1 MKAMSE
7 PKAADSA
14 SFDGVPAG
22 TKAVHRQSPLLHLA
36 VAALGV
42 VFGDIG
48 TSPLYAIRECFI
60 GPHAVAVTPANVV
73 GVLSLVFWSLT
84 VVISIKYLVFVMRAD
99 NEGEGG
105 IFALLA
111 LVVPRDGTLPLSRV
125 VLISCGLFGAALLY
139 GEGIITP
146 AISVLS
152 AVEGLKVATHAFEPF
167 VVPIAAAILVMLFS
181 VQRYGTAGLG
191 AVFGPVMLVWFVV
204 IGALGVRAIVQQP
217 HADVSLWHALNPWYG
232 LEFFA
237 RNGVHGFLILGSVVL
252 CITGG
257 EALYADMGHFGK
269 RPIRLAWYGLVFP
282 ALLLNYFG
290 QGALLLAKG
299 NGVSHPFFELAPAWM
314 LYPLVGLATL
324 ATIVASQALISG
336 AFSLTQQAS
345 QLGYLPRFNIIHTS
359 ETQAGQIYIPQ
370 VNVALGTLCLLLVL
384 GFRSSSALAS
394 AYGLAVM
401 GTMTA
406 TTLLFYAVM
415 RERWA
420 WPLRIAALP
429 TALFLLF
436 DLSFLTANIV
446 KIPEGAWF
454 ALAVGVVVFTILTTW
469 KRGRGE
475 VAAMLERASV
485 DERAFLADVENQR
498 VVRVEGTAVV
508 MTSTPR
514 GIPAV
519 LLHYFKHT
527 RTLHKRVVLLSI
539 LAEKRPEVPDKEKI
553 EVRELGLGFYRILA
567 HFGFMEK
574 PRVPLV
580 LRLCQAKGLAFDM
593 MTTTFFLG
601 RETLLPTGR
610 SAMAKWRK
618 RLYILLARNAPSAAA
633 FFEIPANRVVELG
646 TQLEL

>member
-1 MKAMSE
+1 MSE
-7 PKAADSA
+7 PKTADSA

-22 TKAVHRQSPLLHLA
+22 TKAVQRQSALMQLA

-60 GPHAVAVTPANVV
+60 GTHAVAVTPANVV

-111 LVVPRDGTLPLSRV
+111 LVVPREGTLPLSRV
-125 VLISCGLFGAALLY
+125 VLVSCGLFGAALLY

-204 IGALGVRAIVQQP
+204 IGVLGVRAIVQQP
-217 HADVSLWHALNPWYG
+217 HADVSLWHALNPWHG
-232 LEFFA
+232 VEFFA
-237 RNGVHGFLILGSVVL
+237 RNGIHGFLILGSVVL

-299 NGVSHPFFELAPAWM
+299 PDVSHPFFELAPAWM

-406 TTLLFYAVM
+406 TTLLLYAVM
-415 RERWA
+415 RERWT
-420 WPLRIAALP
+420 WPLRTAAFP

-436 DLSFLTANIV
+436 DLSFLTANLA
-446 KIPEGAWF
+446 KIPQGAWF
-454 ALAVGVVVFTILTTW
+454 ALGVGVVVFTILTTW
-469 KRGRGE
+469 KRGRAE
-475 VAAMLERASV
+475 VAAMLERASI
-485 DERAFLADVENQR
+485 DERAFLADVESQR

-508 MTSTPR
+508 MTSTPQ

-553 EVRELGLGFYRILA
+553 EVRELGAGFYRIVA

>member
-1 MKAMSE
+1 MSS
-7 PKAADSA
+7 PTTADSA
-14 SFDGVPAG
+14 TFGGVPAG
-22 TKAVHRQSPLLHLA
+22 TKAAHRESPLLQLA
-36 VAALGV
+36 LAALGV

-48 TSPLYAIRECFI
+48 TSPLYAVRECFV

-105 IFALLA
+105 ILALLA
-111 LVVPRDGTLPLSRV
+111 LVVPREGAVPFSRL

-139 GEGIITP
+139 GDGIITP

-152 AVEGLKVATHAFEPF
+152 AVEGLNVATHAFESL
-167 VVPIAAAILVMLFS
+167 VVPISAAILVLLFA
-181 VQRYGTAGLG
+181 VQRHGTGGLG
-191 AVFGPVMLVWFVV
+191 AVFGPTMLVWFLV
-204 IGALGVRAIVQQP
+204 IGALGLCAIVQQP
-217 HADVSLWHALNPWYG
+217 HAELSVWHALNPWYG
-232 LEFFA
+232 LEFFV

-257 EALYADMGHFGK
+257 EALYADMGHFGP
-269 RPIRLAWYGLVFP
+269 RPIRVGWYALVFP

-290 QGALLLAKG
+290 QGALLLARG
-299 NGVSHPFFELAPAWM
+299 STVNHPFFELAPAWM
-314 LYPLVGLATL
+314 LYPLVALATL
-324 ATIVASQALISG
+324 ATIIASQALISG
-336 AFSLTQQAS
+336 AFSLTHQAS
-345 QLGYLPRFNIIHTS
+345 QLGYLPRFNMIHTS

-370 VNVALGTLCLLLVL
+370 VNVALGTLCLLLVV
-384 GFRSSSALAS
+384 GFGSSSALAG
-394 AYGLAVM
+394 AYGLAVT

-406 TTLLFYAVM
+406 TTLLFYAVT

-420 WPLRIAALP
+420 WSLPAAGLIA
-429 TALFLLF
+429 ALFLLF
-436 DLSFLTANIV
+436 DLSFLIANLP
-446 KIPEGAWF
+446 KLAHGGWF
-454 ALAVGVVVFTILTTW
+454 ALTVGAVVFTILTTW
-469 KRGRGE
+469 KRGRAE

-498 VVRVEGTAVV
+498 VVRVEGTAIV

-519 LLHYFKHT
+519 LLHYFKHM

-553 EVRELGLGFYRILA
+553 EVQELGAGFYRIVA
-567 HFGFMEK
+567 RFGFMEK

>member
-1 MKAMSE
+1 MSS
-7 PKAADSA
+7 PTTADSA
-14 SFDGVPAG
+14 TFGGVPAG
-22 TKAVHRQSPLLHLA
+22 TKAAHRESPLLQLA
-36 VAALGV
+36 LAALGV

-48 TSPLYAIRECFI
+48 TSPLYTVRECFV

-84 VVISIKYLVFVMRAD
+84 VVVSIKYLVFVMRAD

-105 IFALLA
+105 ILALLA
-111 LVVPRDGTLPLSRV
+111 LVVPREGAVPFSRL

-139 GEGIITP
+139 GDGIITP

-152 AVEGLKVATHAFEPF
+152 AVEGLNVATHAFESL
-167 VVPIAAAILVMLFS
+167 VVPISAAILVLLFA
-181 VQRYGTAGLG
+181 VQRHGTGGLG
-191 AVFGPVMLVWFVV
+191 AVFGPTMLVWFLV
-204 IGALGVRAIVQQP
+204 IGALGLCAIVQQP
-217 HADVSLWHALNPWYG
+217 HAELSVWHALNPWYG
-232 LEFFA
+232 LEFFV

-257 EALYADMGHFGK
+257 EALYADMGHFGP
-269 RPIRLAWYGLVFP
+269 RPIRVGWYALVFP

-290 QGALLLAKG
+290 QGALLLARG
-299 NGVSHPFFELAPAWM
+299 STVNHPFFELAPAWM
-314 LYPLVGLATL
+314 LYPLVALATL
-324 ATIVASQALISG
+324 ATIIASQALISG
-336 AFSLTQQAS
+336 AFSLTHQAS
-345 QLGYLPRFNIIHTS
+345 QLGYLPRFNMIHTS

-370 VNVALGTLCLLLVL
+370 VNVALGTLCLLLVV
-384 GFRSSSALAS
+384 GFGSSSALAG
-394 AYGLAVM
+394 AYGLAVT

-406 TTLLFYAVM
+406 TTLLFYAVT

-420 WPLRIAALP
+420 WSLPAAGLIA
-429 TALFLLF
+429 ALFLLF
-436 DLSFLTANIV
+436 DLSFLIANLA
-446 KIPEGAWF
+446 KLAHGGWF
-454 ALAVGVVVFTILTTW
+454 ALTVGVVVFTILTTW
-469 KRGRGE
+469 KRGRAE

-498 VVRVEGTAVV
+498 VVRVEGTAIV

-519 LLHYFKHT
+519 LLHYFKHM

-553 EVRELGLGFYRILA
+553 EVQELGAGFYRIVA
-567 HFGFMEK
+567 RFGFMEK

>member
-1 MKAMSE
+1 MSS
-7 PKAADSA
+7 PTTADSA
-14 SFDGVPAG
+14 TFGGVPAG
-22 TKAVHRQSPLLHLA
+22 TKAAHRESPLLQLA
-36 VAALGV
+36 LAALGV

-48 TSPLYAIRECFI
+48 TSPLYAVRECFV

-105 IFALLA
+105 ILALLA
-111 LVVPRDGTLPLSRV
+111 LVVPREGTVPFSRL

-139 GEGIITP
+139 GDGIITP

-152 AVEGLKVATHAFEPF
+152 AVEGLNVATHAFESL
-167 VVPIAAAILVMLFS
+167 VVPISAAILVLLFA
-181 VQRYGTAGLG
+181 VQRHGTGGLG
-191 AVFGPVMLVWFVV
+191 AVFGPTMLVWFLV
-204 IGALGVRAIVQQP
+204 IGALGLRAIVQQP
-217 HADVSLWHALNPWYG
+217 HAELSVWHALNPWYG
-232 LEFFA
+232 LEFFV

-257 EALYADMGHFGK
+257 EALYADMGHFGP
-269 RPIRLAWYGLVFP
+269 RPIRVGWYALVFP

-290 QGALLLAKG
+290 QGALLLARG
-299 NGVSHPFFELAPAWM
+299 STVNHPFFELAPAWM
-314 LYPLVGLATL
+314 LYPLVALATL
-324 ATIVASQALISG
+324 ATIIASQALISG
-336 AFSLTQQAS
+336 AFSLTHQAS

-370 VNVALGTLCLLLVL
+370 VNVALGTLCLLLVV
-384 GFRSSSALAS
+384 GFGSSSALAG
-394 AYGLAVM
+394 AYGLAVT

-406 TTLLFYAVM
+406 TTLLFYAVT

-420 WPLRIAALP
+420 WSLPAAGLIA
-429 TALFLLF
+429 ALFLLF
-436 DLSFLTANIV
+436 DLSFLIANLA
-446 KIPEGAWF
+446 KLAHGGWF
-454 ALAVGVVVFTILTTW
+454 ALTVGAVVFTILTTW
-469 KRGRGE
+469 KRGRAE

-498 VVRVEGTAVV
+498 VVRVEGTAIV

-519 LLHYFKHT
+519 LLHYFKHM

-553 EVRELGLGFYRILA
+553 EVQELGAGFYRIVA
-567 HFGFMEK
+567 RFGFMEK

>member
-1 MKAMSE
+1 
-7 PKAADSA
+7 
-14 SFDGVPAG
+14 VP
-22 TKAVHRQSPLLHLA
+22 
-36 VAALGV
+36 
-42 VFGDIG
+42 F
-48 TSPLYAIRECFI
+48 
-60 GPHAVAVTPANVV
+60 
-73 GVLSLVFWSLT
+73 
-84 VVISIKYLVFVMRAD
+84 
-99 NEGEGG
+99 
-105 IFALLA
+105 
-111 LVVPRDGTLPLSRV
+111 SRL

-139 GEGIITP
+139 GDGIITP

-152 AVEGLKVATHAFEPF
+152 AVEGLNVATHAFESL
-167 VVPIAAAILVMLFS
+167 VVPISAAILVLLFA
-181 VQRYGTAGLG
+181 VQRHGTGGLG
-191 AVFGPVMLVWFVV
+191 AVFGPTMLVWFLV
-204 IGALGVRAIVQQP
+204 IGALGLCAIVQQP
-217 HADVSLWHALNPWYG
+217 HAELSVWHALNPWYG
-232 LEFFA
+232 LEFFV

-257 EALYADMGHFGK
+257 EALYADMGHFGP
-269 RPIRLAWYGLVFP
+269 RPIRVGWYALVFP

-290 QGALLLAKG
+290 QGALLLARG
-299 NGVSHPFFELAPAWM
+299 STVNHPFFELAPAWM
-314 LYPLVGLATL
+314 LYPLVALATL
-324 ATIVASQALISG
+324 ATIIASQALISG
-336 AFSLTQQAS
+336 AFSLTHQAS

-370 VNVALGTLCLLLVL
+370 VNVALGTLCLLLVV
-384 GFRSSSALAS
+384 GFGSSSALAG
-394 AYGLAVM
+394 AYGLAVT

-406 TTLLFYAVM
+406 TTLLFYAVT

-420 WPLRIAALP
+420 WSLPAAGLIA
-429 TALFLLF
+429 ALFLLF
-436 DLSFLTANIV
+436 DLSFLIANLP
-446 KIPEGAWF
+446 KLAHGGWF
-454 ALAVGVVVFTILTTW
+454 ALTVGAVVFTILTTW
-469 KRGRGE
+469 KRGRAE

-498 VVRVEGTAVV
+498 VVRVEGTAIV

-519 LLHYFKHT
+519 LLHYFKHM

-553 EVRELGLGFYRILA
+553 EVQELGAGFYRIVA
-567 HFGFMEK
+567 RFGFMEK

>member
-1 MKAMSE
+1 MSS
-7 PKAADSA
+7 PTTADSA
-14 SFDGVPAG
+14 TFGGVPAG
-22 TKAVHRQSPLLHLA
+22 TKAAHRESPLLQLA
-36 VAALGV
+36 LAALGV

-48 TSPLYAIRECFI
+48 TSPLYAVRECFV

-105 IFALLA
+105 ILALLA
-111 LVVPRDGTLPLSRV
+111 LVVPREGTVPFSRL

-139 GEGIITP
+139 GDGIITP

-152 AVEGLKVATHAFEPF
+152 AVEGLNVATHAFESL
-167 VVPIAAAILVMLFS
+167 VVPISAAILVLLFA
-181 VQRYGTAGLG
+181 VQRHGTGGLG
-191 AVFGPVMLVWFVV
+191 AVFGPTMLVWFLV
-204 IGALGVRAIVQQP
+204 IGALGLCAIVQQP
-217 HADVSLWHALNPWYG
+217 HAELSVWHALNPWYG
-232 LEFFA
+232 LEFFV

-257 EALYADMGHFGK
+257 EALYADMGHFGP
-269 RPIRLAWYGLVFP
+269 RPIRVGWYALVFP

-290 QGALLLAKG
+290 QGALLLARG
-299 NGVSHPFFELAPAWM
+299 STVNHPFFELAPAWM
-314 LYPLVGLATL
+314 LYPLVALATL
-324 ATIVASQALISG
+324 ATIIASQALISG
-336 AFSLTQQAS
+336 AFSLTHQAS
-345 QLGYLPRFNIIHTS
+345 QLGYLPRFNMIHTS

-370 VNVALGTLCLLLVL
+370 VNVALGTLCLLLVV
-384 GFRSSSALAS
+384 GFGSSSALAG
-394 AYGLAVM
+394 AYGLAVT

-406 TTLLFYAVM
+406 TTLLFYAVT

-420 WPLRIAALP
+420 WSLPAAGLIA
-429 TALFLLF
+429 ALFLLF
-436 DLSFLTANIV
+436 DLSFLIANLP
-446 KIPEGAWF
+446 KLAHGGWF
-454 ALAVGVVVFTILTTW
+454 ALTVGAVVFTILTTW
-469 KRGRGE
+469 KRGRAE

-498 VVRVEGTAVV
+498 VVRVEGTAIV

-519 LLHYFKHT
+519 LLHYFKHM

-553 EVRELGLGFYRILA
+553 EVQELGAGFYRIVA
-567 HFGFMEK
+567 RFGFMEK

>member
-1 MKAMSE
+1 MSS
-7 PKAADSA
+7 PTTADSA
-14 SFDGVPAG
+14 TFGGVPAG
-22 TKAVHRQSPLLHLA
+22 TKAAHRESPLLQLA
-36 VAALGV
+36 LAALGV

-48 TSPLYAIRECFI
+48 TSPLYAVRECFV

-84 VVISIKYLVFVMRAD
+84 VVISIKYLIFVMRAD

-105 IFALLA
+105 ILALLA
-111 LVVPRDGTLPLSRV
+111 LVVPREGTVPFSRL

-139 GEGIITP
+139 GDGIITP

-167 VVPIAAAILVMLFS
+167 VVPIAAAILVLLFA
-181 VQRYGTAGLG
+181 VQRHGTGGLG
-191 AVFGPVMLVWFVV
+191 AVFGPAMLVWFIV
-204 IGALGVRAIVQQP
+204 IGVLGLRAIVQQP
-217 HADVSLWHALNPWYG
+217 HAEVSIWHALNPWHG
-232 LEFFA
+232 AEFFA

-257 EALYADMGHFGK
+257 EALYADMGHFGP
-269 RPIRLAWYGLVFP
+269 RPIRVAWYALVFP

-299 NGVSHPFFELAPAWM
+299 SAVNHPFFELAPAWM
-314 LYPLVGLATL
+314 LYPLVALATL
-324 ATIVASQALISG
+324 ATIIASQALISG
-336 AFSLTQQAS
+336 AFSLTHQAS

-370 VNVALGTLCLLLVL
+370 VNVALGTLCLLLVV
-384 GFRSSSALAS
+384 GFGSSSALAG
-394 AYGLAVM
+394 AYGLAVT

-406 TTLLFYAVM
+406 TTLLFYAVT

-420 WPLRIAALP
+420 WSLAAAGLIA
-429 TALFLLF
+429 ALFLLF
-436 DLSFLTANIV
+436 DLSFLIANLA
-446 KIPEGAWF
+446 KLAHGGWF
-454 ALAVGVVVFTILTTW
+454 ALTVGVVVFTILTTW
-469 KRGRGE
+469 KRGRAE

-498 VVRVEGTAVV
+498 VVRVEGTAIV

-539 LAEKRPEVPDKEKI
+539 VAEKRPEVPDKEKI
-553 EVRELGLGFYRILA
+553 EVQELGAGFYRIVA
-567 HFGFMEK
+567 RFGFMEK

-633 FFEIPANRVVELG
+633 FFEIPVNRVVELG

>member
-1 MKAMSE
+1 MSS
-7 PKAADSA
+7 PTTADSA
-14 SFDGVPAG
+14 TFGGVPAG
-22 TKAVHRQSPLLHLA
+22 TKAAHRESPLLQLA
-36 VAALGV
+36 LAALGV

-48 TSPLYAIRECFI
+48 TSPLYAVRECFV

-105 IFALLA
+105 ILALLA
-111 LVVPRDGTLPLSRV
+111 LVVPREGAVPFSRL

-139 GEGIITP
+139 GDGIITP

-152 AVEGLKVATHAFEPF
+152 AVEGLNVATHAFESL
-167 VVPIAAAILVMLFS
+167 VVPISAAILVLLFA
-181 VQRYGTAGLG
+181 VQRHGTGGLG
-191 AVFGPVMLVWFVV
+191 AVFGPTMLVWFLV
-204 IGALGVRAIVQQP
+204 IGALGLRAIVQQP
-217 HADVSLWHALNPWYG
+217 HAELSVWHALNPWYG
-232 LEFFA
+232 LEFFV

-257 EALYADMGHFGK
+257 EALYADMGHFGP
-269 RPIRLAWYGLVFP
+269 RPIRVGWYALVFP

-290 QGALLLAKG
+290 QGALLLARG
-299 NGVSHPFFELAPAWM
+299 STVNHPFFELAPAWM
-314 LYPLVGLATL
+314 LYPLVALATL
-324 ATIVASQALISG
+324 ATIIASQALISG
-336 AFSLTQQAS
+336 AFSLTHQAS

-370 VNVALGTLCLLLVL
+370 VNVALGTLCLLLVV
-384 GFRSSSALAS
+384 GFGSSSALAG
-394 AYGLAVM
+394 AYGLAVT

-406 TTLLFYAVM
+406 TTLLFYAVT

-420 WPLRIAALP
+420 WSLPAAGLIA
-429 TALFLLF
+429 ALFLLF
-436 DLSFLTANIV
+436 DLSFLIANLP
-446 KIPEGAWF
+446 KLAHGGWF
-454 ALAVGVVVFTILTTW
+454 ALTVGAVVFTILTTW
-469 KRGRGE
+469 KRGRAE

-498 VVRVEGTAVV
+498 VVRVEGTAIV

-519 LLHYFKHT
+519 LLHYFKHM

-553 EVRELGLGFYRILA
+553 EVQELGAGFYRIVA
-567 HFGFMEK
+567 RFGFMEK

>member
-1 MKAMSE
+1 MSS
-7 PKAADSA
+7 PTTADSA
-14 SFDGVPAG
+14 TFGGVPAG
-22 TKAVHRQSPLLHLA
+22 TKAAHRESPLLQLA
-36 VAALGV
+36 LAALGV

-48 TSPLYAIRECFI
+48 TSPLYTVRECFV

-84 VVISIKYLVFVMRAD
+84 VVVSIKYLVFVMRAD

-105 IFALLA
+105 ILALLA
-111 LVVPRDGTLPLSRV
+111 LVVPREGAVPFSRL

-139 GEGIITP
+139 GDGIITP

-152 AVEGLKVATHAFEPF
+152 AVEGLNVATHAFESL
-167 VVPIAAAILVMLFS
+167 VVPISAAILVLLFA
-181 VQRYGTAGLG
+181 VQRHGTGGLG
-191 AVFGPVMLVWFVV
+191 AVFGPTMLVWFLV
-204 IGALGVRAIVQQP
+204 IGALGLCAIVQQP
-217 HADVSLWHALNPWYG
+217 HAELSVWHALNPWYG
-232 LEFFA
+232 LEFFV

-257 EALYADMGHFGK
+257 EALYADMGHFGP
-269 RPIRLAWYGLVFP
+269 RPIRVGWYALVFP

-290 QGALLLAKG
+290 QGALLLARG
-299 NGVSHPFFELAPAWM
+299 STVNHPFFELAPAWM
-314 LYPLVGLATL
+314 LYPLVALATL
-324 ATIVASQALISG
+324 ATIIASQALISG
-336 AFSLTQQAS
+336 AFSLTHQAS

-370 VNVALGTLCLLLVL
+370 VNVALGTLCLLLVV
-384 GFRSSSALAS
+384 GFGSSSALAG
-394 AYGLAVM
+394 AYGLAVT

-406 TTLLFYAVM
+406 TTLLFYAVT

-420 WPLRIAALP
+420 WSLPAAGLIA
-429 TALFLLF
+429 ALFLLF
-436 DLSFLTANIV
+436 DLSFLIANLP
-446 KIPEGAWF
+446 KLAHGGWF
-454 ALAVGVVVFTILTTW
+454 ALTVGAVVFTILTTW
-469 KRGRGE
+469 KRGRAE

-498 VVRVEGTAVV
+498 VVRVEGTAIV

-553 EVRELGLGFYRILA
+553 EVQELGAGFYRIVA
-567 HFGFMEK
+567 RFGFMEK

>member
-1 MKAMSE
+1 MSS
-7 PKAADSA
+7 PTTADSA
-14 SFDGVPAG
+14 TFGGVPAG
-22 TKAVHRQSPLLHLA
+22 TKAAHRESPLLQLA
-36 VAALGV
+36 LAALGV

-48 TSPLYAIRECFI
+48 TSPLYTVRECFV

-84 VVISIKYLVFVMRAD
+84 VVVSIKYLVFVMRAD

-105 IFALLA
+105 ILALLA
-111 LVVPRDGTLPLSRV
+111 LVVPREGAVPFSRL

-139 GEGIITP
+139 GDGIITP

-152 AVEGLKVATHAFEPF
+152 AVEGLNVATHAFESL
-167 VVPIAAAILVMLFS
+167 VVPISAAILVLLFA
-181 VQRYGTAGLG
+181 VQRHGTGGLG
-191 AVFGPVMLVWFVV
+191 AVFGPTMLVWFLV
-204 IGALGVRAIVQQP
+204 IGALGLCAIVQQP
-217 HADVSLWHALNPWYG
+217 HAELSVWHALNPWYG
-232 LEFFA
+232 LEFFV

-257 EALYADMGHFGK
+257 EALYADMGHFGP
-269 RPIRLAWYGLVFP
+269 RPIRVGWYALVFP

-290 QGALLLAKG
+290 QGALLLARG
-299 NGVSHPFFELAPAWM
+299 STVNHPFFELAPAWM
-314 LYPLVGLATL
+314 LYPLVALATL
-324 ATIVASQALISG
+324 ATIIASQALISG
-336 AFSLTQQAS
+336 AFSLTHQAS

-370 VNVALGTLCLLLVL
+370 VNVALGTLCLLLVV
-384 GFRSSSALAS
+384 GFGSSSALAG
-394 AYGLAVM
+394 AYGLAVT

-406 TTLLFYAVM
+406 TTLLFYAVT

-420 WPLRIAALP
+420 WSLPAAGLIA
-429 TALFLLF
+429 ALFLLF
-436 DLSFLTANIV
+436 DLSFLIANLP
-446 KIPEGAWF
+446 KLAHGGWF
-454 ALAVGVVVFTILTTW
+454 ALTVGAVVFTILTTW
-469 KRGRGE
+469 KRGRAE

-498 VVRVEGTAVV
+498 VVRVEGTAIV

-519 LLHYFKHT
+519 LLHYFKHM

-553 EVRELGLGFYRILA
+553 EVQELGAGFYRIVA
-567 HFGFMEK
+567 RFGFMEK

>member
-1 MKAMSE
+1 MSS
-7 PKAADSA
+7 PTTADSA
-14 SFDGVPAG
+14 TFGGVPAG
-22 TKAVHRQSPLLHLA
+22 TKAAHRESPLLQLA
-36 VAALGV
+36 LAALGG

-48 TSPLYAIRECFI
+48 TSPLYTVRACFV

-84 VVISIKYLVFVMRAD
+84 VVISIKYLVFFVRAD

-105 IFALLA
+105 ILAWMA
-111 LVVPRDGTLPLSRV
+111 LVVPREGTVPFSRL

-139 GEGIITP
+139 GDGIITP

-152 AVEGLKVATHAFEPF
+152 AVEGLNVATHAFESL
-167 VVPIAAAILVMLFS
+167 VVPISAAILVLLFA
-181 VQRYGTAGLG
+181 VQRHGTGGLG
-191 AVFGPVMLVWFVV
+191 AVFGPTMLVWFLV
-204 IGALGVRAIVQQP
+204 IGALGLRAIVQQP
-217 HADVSLWHALNPWYG
+217 HAELSVWHALNPWYG
-232 LEFFA
+232 LEFFV

-257 EALYADMGHFGK
+257 EALYADMGHFGP
-269 RPIRLAWYGLVFP
+269 RPIRVGWYALVFP

-290 QGALLLAKG
+290 QGALLLARG
-299 NGVSHPFFELAPAWM
+299 STVNHPFFELAPAWM
-314 LYPLVGLATL
+314 LYPLVALATL
-324 ATIVASQALISG
+324 ATIIASQALISG
-336 AFSLTQQAS
+336 AFSLTHQAS

-370 VNVALGTLCLLLVL
+370 VNVALGTLCLLLVV
-384 GFRSSSALAS
+384 GFGSSSALAG
-394 AYGLAVM
+394 AYGLAVT

-406 TTLLFYAVM
+406 TTLLFYAVT

-420 WPLRIAALP
+420 WSLPAAGLIA
-429 TALFLLF
+429 ALFLLF
-436 DLSFLTANIV
+436 DLSFLIANLA
-446 KIPEGAWF
+446 KLAHGGWF
-454 ALAVGVVVFTILTTW
+454 ALTVGVVVFTILTTW
-469 KRGRGE
+469 KRGRAE

-498 VVRVEGTAVV
+498 VVRVEGTAIV

-553 EVRELGLGFYRILA
+553 EVQELGAGFYRIVA
-567 HFGFMEK
+567 RFGFMEK

>member
-1 MKAMSE
+1 MSS
-7 PKAADSA
+7 PTTADSA
-14 SFDGVPAG
+14 TFGGVPAG
-22 TKAVHRQSPLLHLA
+22 TKAAHRESPLLQLA
-36 VAALGV
+36 LAALGV

-48 TSPLYAIRECFI
+48 TSPLYAVRECFV

-105 IFALLA
+105 ILALLA
-111 LVVPRDGTLPLSRV
+111 LVVPREGTVPFSRL

-139 GEGIITP
+139 GDGIITP

-152 AVEGLKVATHAFEPF
+152 AVEGLNVATHAFESL
-167 VVPIAAAILVMLFS
+167 VVPISAAILVLLFA
-181 VQRYGTAGLG
+181 VQRHGTGGLG
-191 AVFGPVMLVWFVV
+191 AVFGPTMLVWFLV
-204 IGALGVRAIVQQP
+204 IGALGLRAIVQQP
-217 HADVSLWHALNPWYG
+217 HAELSVWHALNPWYG
-232 LEFFA
+232 LEFFV

-257 EALYADMGHFGK
+257 EALYADMGHFGP
-269 RPIRLAWYGLVFP
+269 RPIRVGWYALVFP

-290 QGALLLAKG
+290 QGALLLARG
-299 NGVSHPFFELAPAWM
+299 STVNHPFFELAPAWM
-314 LYPLVGLATL
+314 LYPLVALATL
-324 ATIVASQALISG
+324 ATIIASQALISG
-336 AFSLTQQAS
+336 AFSLTHQAS

-370 VNVALGTLCLLLVL
+370 VNVALGTLCLLLVV
-384 GFRSSSALAS
+384 GFGSSSALAG
-394 AYGLAVM
+394 AYGLAVT

-406 TTLLFYAVM
+406 TTLLFYAVT

-420 WPLRIAALP
+420 WSLPAAGLIA
-429 TALFLLF
+429 ALFLLF
-436 DLSFLTANIV
+436 DLSFLIANLP
-446 KIPEGAWF
+446 KLAHGGWF
-454 ALAVGVVVFTILTTW
+454 ALTVGAVVFTILTTW
-469 KRGRGE
+469 KRGRAE

-498 VVRVEGTAVV
+498 VVRVEGTAIV

-519 LLHYFKHT
+519 LLHYFKHM

-553 EVRELGLGFYRILA
+553 EVQELGAGFYRIVA
-567 HFGFMEK
+567 RFGFMEK

>member
-1 MKAMSE
+1 MSS
-7 PKAADSA
+7 PTTADSA
-14 SFDGVPAG
+14 TFGGVPAG
-22 TKAVHRQSPLLHLA
+22 TKAAHRESPLLQLA
-36 VAALGV
+36 LAALGV

-48 TSPLYAIRECFI
+48 TSPLYTVRECFV

-84 VVISIKYLVFVMRAD
+84 VVVSIKYLVFVMRAD

-105 IFALLA
+105 ILALLA
-111 LVVPRDGTLPLSRV
+111 LVVPREGAVPFSRL

-139 GEGIITP
+139 GDGIITP

-152 AVEGLKVATHAFEPF
+152 AVEGLNVATHAFESL
-167 VVPIAAAILVMLFS
+167 VVPISAAILVLLFA
-181 VQRYGTAGLG
+181 VQRHGTGGLG
-191 AVFGPVMLVWFVV
+191 AVFGPTMLVWFLV
-204 IGALGVRAIVQQP
+204 IGALGLCAIVQQP
-217 HADVSLWHALNPWYG
+217 HAELSVWHALNPWYG
-232 LEFFA
+232 LEFFV

-257 EALYADMGHFGK
+257 EALYADMGHFGP
-269 RPIRLAWYGLVFP
+269 RPIRVGWYALVFP

-290 QGALLLAKG
+290 QGALLLARG
-299 NGVSHPFFELAPAWM
+299 STVNHPFFELAPAWM
-314 LYPLVGLATL
+314 LYPLVALATL
-324 ATIVASQALISG
+324 ATIIASQALISG
-336 AFSLTQQAS
+336 AFSLTHQAS
-345 QLGYLPRFNIIHTS
+345 QLGYLPRFNMIHTS

-370 VNVALGTLCLLLVL
+370 VNVALGTLCLLLVV
-384 GFRSSSALAS
+384 GFGSSSALAG
-394 AYGLAVM
+394 AYGLAVT

-406 TTLLFYAVM
+406 TTLLFYAVT

-420 WPLRIAALP
+420 WSLPAAGLIA
-429 TALFLLF
+429 ALFLLF
-436 DLSFLTANIV
+436 DLSFLIANLP
-446 KIPEGAWF
+446 KLAHGGWF
-454 ALAVGVVVFTILTTW
+454 ALTVGAVVFTILTTW
-469 KRGRGE
+469 KRGRAE

-498 VVRVEGTAVV
+498 VVRVEGTAIV

-519 LLHYFKHT
+519 LLHYFKHM

-553 EVRELGLGFYRILA
+553 EVQELGAGFYRIVA
-567 HFGFMEK
+567 RFGFMEK

>member
-1 MKAMSE
+1 MSS
-7 PKAADSA
+7 PTTADSA
-14 SFDGVPAG
+14 TFGGVPAG
-22 TKAVHRQSPLLHLA
+22 TKAAHRESPLLQLA
-36 VAALGV
+36 LAALGV

-48 TSPLYAIRECFI
+48 TSPLYTVRECFV

-105 IFALLA
+105 ILALLA
-111 LVVPRDGTLPLSRV
+111 LVVPREGTVPFSRL

-139 GEGIITP
+139 GDGIITP

-152 AVEGLKVATHAFEPF
+152 AVEGLNVATHAFESL
-167 VVPIAAAILVMLFS
+167 VVPISAAILVLLFA
-181 VQRYGTAGLG
+181 VQRHGTGGLG
-191 AVFGPVMLVWFVV
+191 AVFGPTMLVWFLV
-204 IGALGVRAIVQQP
+204 IGALGLRAIVQQP
-217 HADVSLWHALNPWYG
+217 HAELSVWHALNPWYG
-232 LEFFA
+232 LEFFV

-257 EALYADMGHFGK
+257 EALYADMGHFGP
-269 RPIRLAWYGLVFP
+269 RPIRVGWYALVFP

-290 QGALLLAKG
+290 QGALLLARG
-299 NGVSHPFFELAPAWM
+299 STVNHPFFELAPAWM
-314 LYPLVGLATL
+314 LYPLVALATL
-324 ATIVASQALISG
+324 ATIIASQALISG
-336 AFSLTQQAS
+336 AFSLTHQAS

-370 VNVALGTLCLLLVL
+370 VNVALGTLCLLLVV
-384 GFRSSSALAS
+384 GFGSSSALAG
-394 AYGLAVM
+394 AYGLAVT

-406 TTLLFYAVM
+406 TTLLFYAVT

-420 WPLRIAALP
+420 WSLPAAGLIA
-429 TALFLLF
+429 ALFLLF
-436 DLSFLTANIV
+436 DLSFLIANLP
-446 KIPEGAWF
+446 KLAHGGWF
-454 ALAVGVVVFTILTTW
+454 ALTVGAVVFTILTTW
-469 KRGRGE
+469 KRGRAE

-498 VVRVEGTAVV
+498 VVRVEGTAIV

-519 LLHYFKHT
+519 LLHYFKHM

-553 EVRELGLGFYRILA
+553 EVQELGAGFYRIVA
-567 HFGFMEK
+567 RFGFMEK

>member
-1 MKAMSE
+1 MSS
-7 PKAADSA
+7 PTTADSA
-14 SFDGVPAG
+14 TFGGVPAG
-22 TKAVHRQSPLLHLA
+22 TKAAHRESPLLQLA
-36 VAALGV
+36 LAALGV

-48 TSPLYAIRECFI
+48 TSPLYAVRECFV

-84 VVISIKYLVFVMRAD
+84 VVVSIKYLVFVMRAD

-105 IFALLA
+105 ILALLA
-111 LVVPRDGTLPLSRV
+111 LVVPREGAVPFSRL

-139 GEGIITP
+139 GDGIITP

-152 AVEGLKVATHAFEPF
+152 AVEGLNVATHAFESL
-167 VVPIAAAILVMLFS
+167 VVPISAAILVLLFA
-181 VQRYGTAGLG
+181 VQRHGTGGLG
-191 AVFGPVMLVWFVV
+191 AVFGPTMLVWFLV
-204 IGALGVRAIVQQP
+204 IGALGLCAIVQQP
-217 HADVSLWHALNPWYG
+217 HAELSVWHALNPWYG
-232 LEFFA
+232 LEFFV

-257 EALYADMGHFGK
+257 EALYADMGHFGP
-269 RPIRLAWYGLVFP
+269 RPIRVGWYALVFP

-290 QGALLLAKG
+290 QGALLLARG
-299 NGVSHPFFELAPAWM
+299 STVNHPFFELAPAWM
-314 LYPLVGLATL
+314 LYPLVALATL
-324 ATIVASQALISG
+324 ATIIASQALISG
-336 AFSLTQQAS
+336 AFSLTHQAS
-345 QLGYLPRFNIIHTS
+345 QLGYLPRFNMIHTS

-370 VNVALGTLCLLLVL
+370 VNVALGTLCLLLVV
-384 GFRSSSALAS
+384 GFGSSSALAG
-394 AYGLAVM
+394 AYGLAVT

-406 TTLLFYAVM
+406 TTLLFYAVT

-420 WPLRIAALP
+420 WSLPAAGLIA
-429 TALFLLF
+429 ALFLLF
-436 DLSFLTANIV
+436 DLSFLIANLP
-446 KIPEGAWF
+446 KLAHGGWF
-454 ALAVGVVVFTILTTW
+454 ALTVGAVVFTILTTW
-469 KRGRGE
+469 KRGRAE

-498 VVRVEGTAVV
+498 VVRVEGTAIV

-519 LLHYFKHT
+519 LLHYFKHM

-553 EVRELGLGFYRILA
+553 EVQELGAGFYRIVA
-567 HFGFMEK
+567 RFGFMEK

>member
-1 MKAMSE
+1 MSS
-7 PKAADSA
+7 PTTADSA
-14 SFDGVPAG
+14 TFGGVPAG
-22 TKAVHRQSPLLHLA
+22 TKAAHRESPLLQLA
-36 VAALGV
+36 LAALGV

-48 TSPLYAIRECFI
+48 TSPLYAVRECFV

-105 IFALLA
+105 ILALLA
-111 LVVPRDGTLPLSRV
+111 LVVPREGTVPFSRL

-139 GEGIITP
+139 GDGIITP

-152 AVEGLKVATHAFEPF
+152 AVEGLNVATHAFESL
-167 VVPIAAAILVMLFS
+167 VVPISAAILVLLFA
-181 VQRYGTAGLG
+181 VQRHGTGGLG
-191 AVFGPVMLVWFVV
+191 AVFGPTMLVWFLV
-204 IGALGVRAIVQQP
+204 IGALGLRAIVQQP
-217 HADVSLWHALNPWYG
+217 HAELSVWHALNPWYG
-232 LEFFA
+232 FEFFV

-257 EALYADMGHFGK
+257 EALYADMGHFGP
-269 RPIRLAWYGLVFP
+269 RPIRVGWYALVFP

-290 QGALLLAKG
+290 QGALLLARG
-299 NGVSHPFFELAPAWM
+299 STVNHPFFELAPAWM
-314 LYPLVGLATL
+314 LYPLVALATL
-324 ATIVASQALISG
+324 ATIIASQALISG
-336 AFSLTQQAS
+336 AFSLTHQAS

-370 VNVALGTLCLLLVL
+370 VNVALGTLCLLLVV
-384 GFRSSSALAS
+384 GFGSSSALAG
-394 AYGLAVM
+394 AYGLAVT

-406 TTLLFYAVM
+406 TTLLFYAVT

-420 WPLRIAALP
+420 WSLPAAGLIA
-429 TALFLLF
+429 ALFLLF
-436 DLSFLTANIV
+436 DLSFLIANLA
-446 KIPEGAWF
+446 KLAHGGWF
-454 ALAVGVVVFTILTTW
+454 ALTVGVVVFTILTTW
-469 KRGRGE
+469 KRGRAE

-498 VVRVEGTAVV
+498 VVRVEGTAIV

-553 EVRELGLGFYRILA
+553 EVQELGAGFYRIVA
-567 HFGFMEK
+567 RFGFMEK

>member
-1 MKAMSE
+1 MSE
-7 PKAADSA
+7 PKTADSA

-22 TKAVHRQSPLLHLA
+22 TKAVQRQSALMQLA

-60 GPHAVAVTPANVV
+60 GTHAVAVTPANVV

-111 LVVPRDGTLPLSRV
+111 LVVPREGTLPLSRV
-125 VLISCGLFGAALLY
+125 VLVSCGLFGAALLY

-204 IGALGVRAIVQQP
+204 IGVLGVRAIVQQP
-217 HADVSLWHALNPWYG
+217 HADVSLWHALNPWHG
-232 LEFFA
+232 VEFFA
-237 RNGVHGFLILGSVVL
+237 RNGIHGFLILGSVVL

-299 NGVSHPFFELAPAWM
+299 PDVSHPFFELAPAWM

-406 TTLLFYAVM
+406 TTLLLYAVM
-415 RERWA
+415 RERWT
-420 WPLRIAALP
+420 WPLRTAAFP

-436 DLSFLTANIV
+436 DLSFLTANLA
-446 KIPEGAWF
+446 KIPQGAWF
-454 ALAVGVVVFTILTTW
+454 ALSVGVVVFTILTTW
-469 KRGRGE
+469 KRGRAE
-475 VAAMLERASV
+475 VAAMLERASI
-485 DERAFLADVENQR
+485 DERAFLADVESQR

-508 MTSTPR
+508 MTSTPQ

-553 EVRELGLGFYRILA
+553 EVRELGAGFYRIVA